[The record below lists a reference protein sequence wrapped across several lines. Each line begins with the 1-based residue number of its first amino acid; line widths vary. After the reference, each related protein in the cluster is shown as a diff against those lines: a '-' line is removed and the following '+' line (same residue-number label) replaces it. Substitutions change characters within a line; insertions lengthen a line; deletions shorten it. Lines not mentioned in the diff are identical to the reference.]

1 VFELGLAL
9 AQKYLEKIVKLPPP
23 RIGQSALTSLADGVV
38 ALLLTVGS
46 WRLEGWKIEGWKA
59 KVKEVKFVN
68 L

>member
-1 VFELGLAL
+1 VLL
-9 AQKYLEKIVKLPPP
+9 QKYLEKIVKLPPP

-38 ALLLTVGS
+38 ALLLKVG
-46 WRLEGWKIEGWKA
+46 RLKCGKVGMWKV